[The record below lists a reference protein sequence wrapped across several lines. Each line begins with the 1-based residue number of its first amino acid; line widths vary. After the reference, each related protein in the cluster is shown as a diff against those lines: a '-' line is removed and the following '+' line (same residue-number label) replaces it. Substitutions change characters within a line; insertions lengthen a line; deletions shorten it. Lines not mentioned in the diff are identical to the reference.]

1 MAITQDNKSVKPQ
14 ETILL
19 KKNIVIPSNFTDPY
33 MDVFFIIPKNA
44 AKVGVRSSHA
54 RVESFPWIYISIFD
68 PITFRGSQLRYLR
81 EGVVKYDLWVTQTDA
96 SFGCIP
102 GTIPDG
108 EWRVQLDITQL
119 RGPEDVFIEVY
130 YETNPQTGRQLSPF
144 FDERVINKKPGWF
157 KGELHSHTRES
168 DGVLT
173 VNELI
178 DNANSS
184 GLDFFAIT
192 DHFTISQ
199 WWKVDQSNLPDM
211 VLLNSSEITSQSG
224 HANVH
229 GIKEWV
235 DVYIDRDDWDPNSA
249 ADQAHQQG
257 GLFCINHVMSSLLA
271 WRHYDFDWENADL
284 MEIFHSLEG
293 PNNMP
298 QISFWDALLR
308 EGHRIIGVAGTDC
321 HNPENKIEKLGKV
334 VTWVHAEELS
344 QRGIIDGLKK
354 GNVYVSHGP
363 KMDFSVSNTS
373 GEIAGMGASIQSDKR
388 PLKLTISVES
398 NNALR
403 ATVIKNGMFFNAKSI
418 ESGKGETQIIEFID
432 AKPMPGYYRVELHEI
447 LANPAY
453 RGIEWRDFTTIQVIS
468 NPVWVN

>member
-1 MAITQDNKSVKPQ
+1 MRLTEEIKNQNPQ

-19 KKNIVIPSNFTDPY
+19 TKKIVIPSTFTDPY
-33 MDVFFIIPKNA
+33 MDVLFTVPKNVK
-44 AKVGVRSSHA
+44 KVGVRSTHE
-54 RVESFPWIYISIFD
+54 RKESFPWIYISIFD
-68 PITFRGSQLRYLR
+68 PLSFRGSQLKYLR
-81 EGVVKYDLWVTQTDA
+81 EGVVTYDLWVTQTDS

-102 GTIPDG
+102 GDILDG

-119 RGPEDVFIEVY
+119 RGPEDVFLEIY
-130 YETNPQTGRQLSPF
+130 YQTEIQESRQLTPF
-144 FDERVINKKPGWF
+144 FDERVLNKEPGWF

-178 DNANSS
+178 DNAKSS

-192 DHFTISQ
+192 DHFTTSQ
-199 WWKVDQSNLPDM
+199 WWKVDQSNLPEM

-229 GIKEWV
+229 GIKKWV

-249 ADQAHQQG
+249 AAQTHAQG

-284 MEIFHSLEG
+284 IEIFHSLEG

-308 EGHRIIGVAGTDC
+308 EGHHIIGVSGTDC
-321 HNPENKIEKLGKV
+321 HNPENKVEKLGKV
-334 VTWVHAEELS
+334 VTWVHAEKLS
-344 QRGIIDGLKK
+344 QEGIIDGLKK

-363 KMDFSVSNTS
+363 KMDFSVSSET
-373 GEIAGMGASIQSDKR
+373 GQIAGMGESIQLDSQPFKLTLSIESDK
-388 PLKLTISVES
+388 
-398 NNALR
+398 ALR
-403 ATVIKNGMFFNAKSI
+403 ATVIKNGLFFNAKNI
-418 ESGKGETQIIEFID
+418 QPGDGEPQIIEFID
-432 AKPMPGYYRVELHEI
+432 TKPLPGYYRVELHEI
-447 LANPAY
+447 LTNKAY
-453 RGIEWRDFTTIQVIS
+453 RGIEWRDFTTIQALS
-468 NPVWVN
+468 NPIWIN

>member
-1 MAITQDNKSVKPQ
+1 MALTEENKKLNPQ
-14 ETILL
+14 ETTLL
-19 KKNIVIPSNFTDPY
+19 KKKIVVPATFSNPY
-33 MDVFFIIPKNA
+33 MDIFFTVPDHA

-54 RVESFPWIYISIFD
+54 RVESFPWIYISLFD
-68 PITFRGSQLRYLR
+68 TKTFRGSQLRYLR
-81 EGVVKYDLWVTQTDA
+81 EGVVEYDLWVTQTDA

-102 GTIPDG
+102 GDIPSG

-119 RGPEDVFIEVY
+119 RGPEDVIIEVY
-130 YETNPQTGRQLSPF
+130 CETITHSGRQLTPF
-144 FDERVINKKPGWF
+144 FDERVLSKEPGWF

-173 VNELI
+173 VNALL
-178 DNANSS
+178 DTANAA

-199 WWKVDQSNLPDM
+199 WWKVDQSNLPEM
-211 VLLNSSEITSQSG
+211 VLFNSSEITSQSG

-235 DVYIDRDDWDPNSA
+235 DVYIDRDDWHPNLA
-249 ADQAHQQG
+249 ADQTHQQG

-271 WRHYDFDWENADL
+271 WRHYDFDWKNADL

-321 HNPENKIEKLGKV
+321 HNPENEIEKLGKV
-334 VTWVHAEELS
+334 VTWVHADELS
-344 QRGIIDGLKK
+344 QGGLLEGLKK
-354 GNVYVSHGP
+354 GKVYVSHGP
-363 KMDFSVSNTS
+363 KMDFSVTNKA
-373 GEIAGMGASIQSDKR
+373 GETAAMGAHIRSDQQ
-388 PLKLTISVES
+388 PLNLTISVES
-398 NNALR
+398 NKALR
-403 ATVIKNGMFFNAKSI
+403 ATVIKNGLFFDAKNI
-418 ESGKGETQIIEFID
+418 AAGDGKLQTIEFCD
-432 AKPMPGYYRVELHEI
+432 TKPLHGYYRVELHEI
-447 LANPAY
+447 LTNPAY
-453 RGIEWRDFTTIQVIS
+453 RGIEWRDFTTIQALS
-468 NPVWVN
+468 NPIWVD